1 MTFSDQRVIDL
12 VKSRFVACWESVA
25 DVRTATFDLGGGKKV
40 TGTTGGE
47 MAIFFCLPD
56 GTVFDVLPALHSP
69 QAVHGA
75 ALEALRFHDEAL
87 RTSKDRAT
95 AIRAYHQRGLAA
107 TPVVVESPKRQ
118 VYRDRQKAGDA
129 ATRDLSRM
137 LMSKSG
143 VHLPTESIVVV
154 EPGGMKLY
162 RRQIHELLSKGGP
175 RIPLDLRRPVFET
188 ILNEPLSDRGAVT
201 HSWDAPAP
209 FSIFES
215 AADVEED

>member
-12 VKSRFVACWESVA
+12 VKTGFVACWESVA
-25 DVRTATFDLGGGKKV
+25 DVRTATFDLGGGKSV

-75 ALEALRFHDEAL
+75 ATEALAL
-87 RTSKDRAT
+87 YDRLRASKDHST
-95 AIRAYHQRGLAA
+95 AIREYHQRGLAV
-107 TPVVVESPKRQ
+107 TPVVAESLKRQ
-118 VYRDRQKAGDA
+118 VYRDRQKTGDA
-129 ATRDLSRM
+129 ATRDLTRM

-143 VHLPTESIVVV
+143 VRLPTESIVVV

-162 RRQIHELLSKGGP
+162 RRQVHALLSKGGP
-175 RIPLDLRRPVFET
+175 RTPLDLRKPVFET

-201 HSWDAPAP
+201 HSWDSPAP

-215 AADVEED
+215 AADHDE